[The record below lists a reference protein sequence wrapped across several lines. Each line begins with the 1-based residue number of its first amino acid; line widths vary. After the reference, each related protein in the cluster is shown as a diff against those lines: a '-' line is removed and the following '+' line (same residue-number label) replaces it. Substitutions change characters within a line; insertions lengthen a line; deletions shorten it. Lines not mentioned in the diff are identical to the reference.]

1 MARVSLAHSVGKLG
15 CTQEKKRS
23 TLYQKSPRSGLWFS
37 FSKSMA
43 RFTGF
48 FGLH

>member
-1 MARVSLAHSVGKLG
+1 MARVSLAHFVGKLG
-15 CTQEKKRS
+15 ARKRKTAQNS
-23 TLYQKSPRSGLWFS
+23 INNRLAQVLWFS